1 MTERPD
7 KSPMQFKN
15 EFTNNTGKKK
25 YCKTPE
31 VHRNDVTSLAFLMGK
46 SELMSSHSKCSKS
59 SKIKFKKKNKID
71 ERLNN

>member
-31 VHRNDVTSLAFLMGK
+31 VHRNEVTSLAFLMGK
-46 SELMSSHSKCSKS
+46 SELMSSLSKCSKS
-59 SKIKFKKKNKID
+59 SKIKF
-71 ERLNN
+71 